1 MPLRRY
7 KVGNTI
13 LKLNDED
20 ARRRGLLGQTSQ
32 TQETQETTAEEPQI
46 VSSSRAATTRTSK
59 RA

>member
-20 ARRRGLLGQTSQ
+20 ARRRGLLGQA
-32 TQETQETTAEEPQI
+32 ETAEQEPTAEPQI
-46 VSSSRAATTRTSK
+46 VSSRTAAPRTAK
-59 RA
+59 KA

>member
-20 ARRRGLLGQTSQ
+20 ARRRGLLGRTA
-32 TQETQETTAEEPQI
+32 ETQDAAPAEEEPQI
-46 VSSSRAATTRTSK
+46 VSSSRTATRTSK
-59 RA
+59 KA

>member
-13 LKLNDED
+13 LKLNDEE
-20 ARRRGLLGQTSQ
+20 ARRRGLLGQT
-32 TQETQETTAEEPQI
+32 TEAQETAPAEEPQI

-59 RA
+59 KA